1 MDAGIAMSADAKA
14 ITERAQAFY
23 DALFDAN
30 FLHLMAVAE
39 GQKKPNAM
47 EREDGIRDEDDARER
62 LEQFQ
67 YGIDKEVV
75 YYVTLAGGGPAARL
89 KVSVDEYGEVDKA
102 VLQFCD
108 WFEPWTDA
116 PQQDPEL
123 VARYA
128 RLIGYYGEG
137 AI

>member
-1 MDAGIAMSADAKA
+1 MSASTKT
-14 ITERAQAFY
+14 IEQRAQDFY
-23 DALFDAN
+23 DALFDMD
-30 FLHLMAVAE
+30 FIHLMDVAE
-39 GQKKPNAM
+39 GEKKPNRM
-47 EREDGIRDEDDARER
+47 EREDGISDDDDARER

-89 KVSVDEYGEVDKA
+89 KVSVDDHGEVDEA

-108 WFEPWTDA
+108 WFESWTNAPYQDA
-116 PQQDPEL
+116 EL